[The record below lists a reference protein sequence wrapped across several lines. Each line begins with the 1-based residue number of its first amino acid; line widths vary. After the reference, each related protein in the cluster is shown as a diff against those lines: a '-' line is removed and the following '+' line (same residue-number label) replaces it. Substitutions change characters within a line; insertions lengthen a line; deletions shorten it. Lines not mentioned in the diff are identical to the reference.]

1 MKHRI
6 LIVDD
11 DHLLTT
17 SLESVLKHCGYD
29 VAICSQGTEAMTMIN
44 DIHPDVVLLDIYL
57 GTTNGIDVLKLIKTN
72 DATLPVVMITAYS
85 DVKLAVEAMKLG
97 AEDFV
102 VKPLDIDQLEMILSK
117 ALRTVHLQREVERL
131 KNEIE
136 GEGNRNEIIGNSSVI
151 KSMFT
156 LAERFAQSEDTTVLV
171 EGESGVGKELFAR
184 YIHRVS
190 LRREGPF
197 ISVNCGA
204 IPKELAESEFFGYEK
219 GAFTGAT
226 ERMKQGKFELAH
238 GGIIFLDEIG
248 DLSLE
253 MQVKLLRVLQDKKYY
268 RLGGSK
274 EIVVDTRVIAATNRD
289 LLKEV
294 ERGAFREDLFY
305 RLNVAAFRIPPLRE
319 RQEDIVLL
327 VNSFIEEFNRKFNR
341 HVHGISREAMEM
353 LEKNPWKGNVREL
366 RNVLERIVL
375 VEADNVIQPQ
385 HLQFLQRGGSPNAEK
400 VSGSEKEFTLTIPS
414 TGVPM
419 SKVVQALILKT
430 LDITG
435 GNQVQAAKILGLTR
449 SRLRYRMEQLGI
461 QTQPKTYI
469 TNGE

>member
-1 MKHRI
+1 VKHRV
-6 LIVDD
+6 LVVDD

-17 SLESVLKHCGYD
+17 SLESVLTHCGYD
-29 VAICSQGTEAMTMIN
+29 VSVCSQGTEVMTTIN
-44 DIHPDVVLLDIYL
+44 DVQPDVLLLDIYL
-57 GTTNGIDVLKLIKTN
+57 GDTNGIDVLRMVKAHDT
-72 DATLPVVMITAYS
+72 TLPVVMITAYS

-102 VKPLDIDQLEMILSK
+102 VKPLDIDQLEVILSK
-117 ALRTVHLQREVERL
+117 ALRTVHLQREVKRL
-131 KNEIE
+131 KNEID
-136 GEGNRNEIIGNSSVI
+136 GEIHCSEIIGSSPAI
-151 KSMFT
+151 KSMLT
-156 LAERFAQSEDTTVLV
+156 LAERFAQSEDTTVLI

-184 YIHRVS
+184 YIHKAS
-190 LRREGPF
+190 LRRDGPF

-274 EIVVDTRVIAATNRD
+274 EIVVDTRVIAATNCD
-289 LLKEV
+289 LWKEV
-294 ERGAFREDLFY
+294 ERGSFREDLFY

-319 RQEDIVLL
+319 RPEDIVLL
-327 VNSFIEEFNRKFNR
+327 VNNFIEEFNRKFNR
-341 HVHGISREAMEM
+341 HIHGISREAMEL
-353 LEKNPWKGNVREL
+353 LEKNLWKGNVREL

-385 HLQFLQRGGSPNAEK
+385 HLQFLQRGGQPHTENISHT
-400 VSGSEKEFTLTIPS
+400 EKEFTLSIPS
-414 TGVPM
+414 AGISM
-419 SKVVQALILKT
+419 SKVVKALILKT
-430 LDITG
+430 LEITG
-435 GNQVQAAKILGLTR
+435 GNQVQAARILGLTR

-461 QTQPKTYI
+461 QTQPKTY
-469 TNGE
+469 TTSEE